1 MMLSLS
7 EIGVGKE
14 GTILTIQGQEVFLG
28 RLRQF
33 GFIEGTKIRCIGI
46 APPGSPMLF
55 GVRGTIL
62 AIRRHECIGIS
73 VVVP

>member
-7 EIGVGKE
+7 ELGIGRE
-14 GTILTIQGQEVFLG
+14 GILLAIQGNEGLMG
-28 RLRQF
+28 RLRQV
-33 GFIEGTKIRCIGI
+33 GLIEGTKIRCVGI
-46 APPGSPMLF
+46 APLGSPMLF